1 MWEILLL
8 SLKLGDTPVF
18 MTACLPYTGLSVSQG
33 TPKVNAKT
41 LRYQTGKMSS
51 FPIPRCVYQSKKK
64 NQVGLRGNVGM
75 FQVPARLYH
84 YFIYMDRGAPIF
96 GHGWLFGLEIP

>member
-41 LRYQTGKMSS
+41 LRYQTGKNVIFSYSS
-51 FPIPRCVYQSKKK
+51 LCLLEQEKEPGGV
-64 NQVGLRGNVGM
+64 
-75 FQVPARLYH
+75 ARQCGYVSGASSLVSLLHLYGQRSSR
-84 YFIYMDRGAPIF
+84 IWIWMVVWP
-96 GHGWLFGLEIP
+96 